1 MFGIACFW
9 RWKTCWNSTLMS
21 LKEPLKGKYTA
32 LYLRWTEKYI
42 SHYSL
47 LATKALWKRKKET
60 FRQMRSELV
69 FDRFVETPLL
79 KVIASFLKETPVVSI
94 LLVILEKVNVCKL
107 FAYFFVWKQ
116 TKSYALR
123 GKLFENGSKKCPF
136 SVTNWSKCTLVVMI

>member
-1 MFGIACFW
+1 MNWKIYIALLFIGNKGVV
-9 RWKTCWNSTLMS
+9 KT
-21 LKEPLKGKYTA
+21 
-32 LYLRWTEKYI
+32 
-42 SHYSL
+42 
-47 LATKALWKRKKET
+47 KKET

-116 TKSYALR
+116 IKSYALR
-123 GKLFENGSKKCPF
+123 GKLFENE
-136 SVTNWSKCTLVVMI
+136 